1 MILLWVAIGV
11 GIYYLLK
18 NNGKIE
24 FRGQNRN
31 NAVDELRFRYA
42 KGEINDEEYERMYK
56 IIIS

>member
-1 MILLWVAIGV
+1 MILLWVAIGF

-24 FRGQNRN
+24 FSGQNRN
-31 NAVDELRFRYA
+31 NATDVLKQRYA

-56 IIIS
+56 IISN